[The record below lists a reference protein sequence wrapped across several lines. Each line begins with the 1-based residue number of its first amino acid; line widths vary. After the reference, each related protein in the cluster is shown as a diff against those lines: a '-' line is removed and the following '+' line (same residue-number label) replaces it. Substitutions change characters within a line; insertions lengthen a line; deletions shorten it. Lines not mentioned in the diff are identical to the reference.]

1 MSNESA
7 RRGSTGNAEH
17 PVEAPCR
24 RSCNGLQTSC
34 KTRRAQGGP
43 ERTVEREADRCGWPA
58 TTLRRGDTCRSPV
71 LRPSAHGVVDAPETG
86 VFYRVTVVMSLP

>member
-43 ERTVEREADRCGWPA
+43 GGEGNERSRGKPIGADGPPPRYAGEI
-58 TTLRRGDTCRSPV
+58 L
-71 LRPSAHGVVDAPETG
+71 VVPQ
-86 VFYRVTVVMSLP
+86 FYGRARTESLTPLKRVYPIG